1 MTRPMRFL
9 ILALVTAPAL
19 TYAVYRLAKGL
30 GFLDP
35 PWNREH
41 EYRRTIIAA
50 VYAVLLFLPI
60 FLFGYSNAWPRVWW
74 IFGVINALALL
85 AFAAMGCAAV
95 VRLWRLRHPR
105 AEAAAERPSG
115 DGAAAPS
122 DDVSGRPLS

>member
-1 MTRPMRFL
+1 MRFL

-95 VRLWRLRHPR
+95 VRLWRLRHP
-105 AEAAAERPSG
+105 EGDAAREDLAPG
-115 DGAAAPS
+115 GAPRPS
-122 DDVSGRPLS
+122 DDVAGKPLS